1 MFPSILGHSNPETCT
16 RTQVE
21 RKTRGSSWE
30 EREREDWNEWKDNQ
44 DEEIEQLYDPDEVCV
59 CVYPY
64 IRVWACNK
72 KRLSAHWAQPAHKA
86 AWMPPSRGME
96 AASIEVASKRYTV
109 GRPQTGF

>member
-1 MFPSILGHSNPETCT
+1 M
-16 RTQVE
+16 E

-72 KRLSAHWAQPAHKA
+72 KRLSVHWAQPAHKA